1 MHDPHPPQTAAAGAA
16 PLPATVL
23 PAAEHAALRRALELA
38 ARGPADTP
46 NPQVGCVLLA
56 PDGTTLGEGHHRG
69 AGTPHAEAD
78 ALADAAGRGHDPR
91 GGTAVVTLEPC
102 RHTGR
107 TGPCASALREAGVA
121 RVVFAL
127 PDPGAAEG
135 GGGAELAAAG
145 IDVAGGPAA
154 VGEELAGSALD
165 LIGPWYA
172 RAARPVVH
180 VILKTATTLDGRVAA
195 ADGTSRWITGPAAR
209 EHAHRVRAGVDA
221 IVVGTGTVLADDP
234 VLTAR
239 PAGEPGIAPGSPSA
253 LPSGEPDAP
262 RRPLR
267 VAVGR
272 RPVPS
277 TARIRGSDGRFLQ
290 VTTHD
295 PALVIAHLA
304 ARGVRRLVLEGGPQ
318 LATAFLRAGAVD
330 EIHAYLAPVHLGAGA
345 AAVGDLDVTT
355 IGEALRWRTEHVE
368 RLGEDVLLIARTA
381 TGDPAAGHP

>member
-1 MHDPHPPQTAAAGAA
+1 MHDPHPPQPAAAGTA
-16 PLPATVL
+16 PRPATVL
-23 PAAEHAALRRALELA
+23 PAAEHAALRHALELA

-56 PDGTTLGEGHHRG
+56 PDGTTIGEGHHRG
-69 AGTPHAEAD
+69 AGTPHAEAA
-78 ALADAAGRGHDPR
+78 ALADAAARGHDPR
-91 GGTAVVTLEPC
+91 GATAVVTLEPC

-107 TGPCASALREAGVA
+107 TGPCARALREAGVA

-145 IDVAGGPAA
+145 VDVAGGPAA
-154 VGEELAGSALD
+154 VGEELAHAALD

-172 RAARPVVH
+172 RAARPAVH

-234 VLTAR
+234 ALTAR
-239 PAGEPGIAPGSPSA
+239 PAGTAGQQ
-253 LPSGEPDAP
+253 
-262 RRPLR
+262 PLR
-267 VAVGR
+267 VAVGH
-272 RPVPS
+272 RPVPA

-290 VTTHD
+290 VATHD

-304 ARGVRRLVLEGGPQ
+304 ARGVRRAVVEGGPQ
-318 LATAFLRAGAVD
+318 VATAFLRAGAVD
-330 EIHAYLAPVHLGAGA
+330 ELHAYLAPVHLGAGS
-345 AAVGDLDVTT
+345 AAVGDLGVTS
-355 IGEALRWRTEHVE
+355 IGEALRWRTAHVE
-368 RLGEDVLLIARTA
+368 RLGEDVLLIARPA
-381 TGDPAAGHP
+381 TGDTAVGHP

>member
-1 MHDPHPPQTAAAGAA
+1 MVPAAA
-16 PLPATVL
+16 LPAV
-23 PAAEHAALRRALELA
+23 ERAALLRALELA

-69 AGTPHAEAD
+69 AGTPHAEAA
-78 ALADAAGRGHDPR
+78 ALADAAARGHDPR

-107 TGPCASALREAGVA
+107 TGPCARALREAGVA

-145 IDVAGGPAA
+145 VDVAGGPAA
-154 VGEELAGSALD
+154 VGEELAHAALD

-172 RAARPVVH
+172 RAARPAVH

-234 VLTAR
+234 ALTAR
-239 PAGEPGIAPGSPSA
+239 PAGQPGAVPASLAGSPSA

-262 RRPLR
+262 HQPLR
-267 VAVGR
+267 VAVGH
-272 RPVPS
+272 RPVPA
-277 TARIRGSDGRFLQ
+277 TARIRGADGRFLQ

-304 ARGVRRLVLEGGPQ
+304 ARGVRRAVVEGGPR
-318 LATAFLRAGAVD
+318 LATSFLRAGAVD
-330 EIHAYLAPVHLGAGA
+330 ELHAYLAPVHLGAGA
-345 AAVGDLDVTT
+345 AAVGDLGVTS
-355 IGEALRWRTEHVE
+355 IGEALRWRTAHVE
-368 RLGEDVLLIARTA
+368 RLGEDVLLIARPA
-381 TGDPAAGHP
+381 DPASHVHPP

>member
-1 MHDPHPPQTAAAGAA
+1 MHDPHPPQPAAAGTA

-78 ALADAAGRGHDPR
+78 ALADAAARGHDPR

-107 TGPCASALREAGVA
+107 TGPCARALREAGVA

-154 VGEELAGSALD
+154 VGEELAESALD

-172 RAARPVVH
+172 RAARPAVH

-221 IVVGTGTVLADDP
+221 IVVGTGTVRADDP
-234 VLTAR
+234 ALTAR
-239 PAGEPGIAPGSPSA
+239 PAGAVAGPQ
-253 LPSGEPDAP
+253 
-262 RRPLR
+262 PLR

-272 RPVPS
+272 RPVPA

-290 VTTHD
+290 ATTHD

-304 ARGVRRLVLEGGPQ
+304 ARGVRRAVLEGGPR
-318 LATAFLRAGAVD
+318 LGTAFLRAGAVD
-330 EIHAYLAPVHLGAGA
+330 ELHAYLAPVHLGAGA
-345 AAVGDLDVTT
+345 AAVGDLGVTT
-355 IGEALRWRTEHVE
+355 IDGALRWRTVHVDP
-368 RLGEDVLLIARTA
+368 LGEDVLLVAR
-381 TGDPAAGHP
+381 PA